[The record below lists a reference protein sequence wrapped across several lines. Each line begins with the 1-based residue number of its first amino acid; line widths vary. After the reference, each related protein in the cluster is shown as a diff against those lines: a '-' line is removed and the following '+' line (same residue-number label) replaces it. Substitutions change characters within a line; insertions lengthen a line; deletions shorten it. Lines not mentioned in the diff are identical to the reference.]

1 MANTY
6 TTVQGD
12 TWDLIASK
20 VYGDERQMNA
30 LIEANLSQRNVVF
43 FSANVIL
50 NVPTITTTSTAELP
64 PWRRAG

>member
-20 VYGDERQMNA
+20 VYGSEQEMNT
-30 LIEANLSQRNVVF
+30 LIEANLAHRNVVF
-43 FSANVIL
+43 FSANIVL
-50 NVPTITTTSTAELP
+50 TVPDVTIIVTAELP
-64 PWRRAG
+64 PWRR